1 MFKKMMALIVF
12 LGMST
17 SWAKEVMTLKDFLNS
32 ELSGGAKM
40 SKETFAL
47 SDEQKKSL
55 KSVSGSADE
64 NFTFYYSKSA
74 EGKTLVACNVLAQEG
89 KEGPMTVG
97 VCFHPDGL
105 IKSVKVLSHV
115 EDRGKGVDAD
125 SFLKQFSGK
134 RASGSFQVGK
144 DVDGIS
150 GATISSKA
158 VSEAV
163 RRASFGFKSF
173 VQK

>member
-1 MFKKMMALIVF
+1 MFKNTVALIVF
-12 LGMST
+12 LGLST
-17 SWAKEVMTLKDFLNS
+17 SWAKEIMTLKDFLNS

-40 SKETFAL
+40 SKETFTL
-47 SDEQKKSL
+47 TDEQKKNL
-55 KSVSGSADE
+55 KSVASATDE
-64 NFTFYYSKSA
+64 SFTFYYSKSA

-105 IKSVKVLSHV
+105 IKSVKVLNHV
-115 EDRGKGVDAD
+115 EDRGKNVDAD

-134 RASGSFQVGK
+134 RVGSSFQVGK

-158 VSEAV
+158 VSESV
-163 RRASFGFKSF
+163 RRASFGFKAF